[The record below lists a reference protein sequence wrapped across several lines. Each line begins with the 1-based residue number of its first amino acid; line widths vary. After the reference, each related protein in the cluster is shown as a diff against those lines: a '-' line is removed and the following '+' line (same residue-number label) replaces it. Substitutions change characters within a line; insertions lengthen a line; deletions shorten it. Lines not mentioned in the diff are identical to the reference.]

1 MRPFLMT
8 SIAAISLMTAS
19 CAEAGPET
27 TLSKSEIEALVK
39 DYILENP
46 EIIRDAIIKLQEKE
60 VLQEQ
65 ETFRESIVSA
75 KDALEND
82 PRDAS
87 IGPKNAKVTIVEFSI
102 IIAVS
107 ANDRPRGSKRPLKNM
122 AMMSAS
128 SLKNFPF

>member
-8 SIAAISLMTAS
+8 SIAAIGLMTAS

-65 ETFRESIVSA
+65 KTFRESIVSA
-75 KDALEND
+75 KDALEN
-82 PRDAS
+82 
-87 IGPKNAKVTIVEFSI
+87 
-102 IIAVS
+102 
-107 ANDRPRGSKRPLKNM
+107 L
-122 AMMSAS
+122 
-128 SLKNFPF
+128 SLIHI